1 MSFWAG
7 VVQGVKDIDVLKE
20 KEALAEE
27 RKSTRDQEV
36 AYRDRMDKYRMEQD
50 EIASR
55 RYEAQ
60 LAATTEQNEWSRAQA
75 EEARVYGRSRDAIGD
90 AETERKR
97 ADAAAERALQFNIQ
111 LLEVGGPS
119 FAKLLAGQG
128 GSGSDPSDI
137 NSGPVLPV
145 GVMSVGK
152 LGLQTEVEIAGGL
165 EDMPAASRE
174 FFETIYSDPAAATG
188 VYAFLTTQ
196 REAGNEINI
205 EDLPT
210 YINILGT
217 SGGTGAEERRA
228 LAERIGS
235 GNADMSDSGQFLS
248 GLAALMAY
256 EPVKVVWG
264 QRRPVADPTAQ
275 RANYEA
281 WQETTLINARFTLNA
296 MPEGAEKTA
305 LALTLANAGTKG
317 KEGEIVRNK
326 AFVELWDVYGRAA
339 ADELGLDPSNTRLLR
354 PYFNQSRPGQPE
366 TPTPQSTPAMPAES
380 TPTAIPSAAPAD
392 ESIPSFTVQELESMT
407 DEEIAQHPRII
418 VDGKKYDTDTLLSPP
433 APVEETSVALPQT
446 STGDRGRPTGRGIQ
460 QTPTETPQETGSTVL
475 DAALVPYVEAKGGP
489 LEPEEELAVGVE
501 AIVEGLVSGSIDQAD
516 LDDLILELQDR
527 FSIEEVQQA
536 LLLAMNPE

>member
-1 MSFWAG
+1 
-7 VVQGVKDIDVLKE
+7 
-20 KEALAEE
+20 
-27 RKSTRDQEV
+27 
-36 AYRDRMDKYRMEQD
+36 
-50 EIASR
+50 
-55 RYEAQ
+55 
-60 LAATTEQNEWSRAQA
+60 
-75 EEARVYGRSRDAIGD
+75 
-90 AETERKR
+90 
-97 ADAAAERALQFNIQ
+97 
-111 LLEVGGPS
+111 
-119 FAKLLAGQG
+119 
-128 GSGSDPSDI
+128 
-137 NSGPVLPV
+137 
-145 GVMSVGK
+145 
-152 LGLQTEVEIAGGL
+152 
-165 EDMPAASRE
+165 
-174 FFETIYSDPAAATG
+174 
-188 VYAFLTTQ
+188 
-196 REAGNEINI
+196 
-205 EDLPT
+205 
-210 YINILGT
+210 
-217 SGGTGAEERRA
+217 
-228 LAERIGS
+228 
-235 GNADMSDSGQFLS
+235 
-248 GLAALMAY
+248 
-256 EPVKVVWG
+256 
-264 QRRPVADPTAQ
+264 
-275 RANYEA
+275 
-281 WQETTLINARFTLNA
+281 

-366 TPTPQSTPAMPAES
+366 TPTPQSTPALPAES
-380 TPTAIPSAAPAD
+380 TSTAIPSAAPAD